1 MKIVR
6 IYRQSWLKN
15 NEKNI
20 YKNCREKK
28 AKEENL
34 KIRWL
39 AGEGQA
45 KGMKEE

>member
-1 MKIVR
+1 M
-6 IYRQSWLKN
+6 
-15 NEKNI
+15 

-45 KGMKEE
+45 KGMEEEYRTCSTIFEFYDV

>member
-1 MKIVR
+1 MKKI
-6 IYRQSWLKN
+6 
-15 NEKNI
+15 I

-45 KGMKEE
+45 KGMEEE